1 MLGEIEHI
9 AIVVQDLEAALGIY
23 RDALGFPLLRIE
35 TVPAEGVTVAFLQLP
50 GGEGHIEL
58 VQPTE
63 SGTGIA
69 RFLEKRGEGFHHICF
84 RVADIA
90 AAMAHL
96 TGQGMQMIEPE
107 ARTGRQGQKYAFVH
121 PKTAHGVLIELYE
134 CPSSPSD

>member
-1 MLGEIEHI
+1 MLNEIEHI
-9 AIVVQDLEAALGIY
+9 AVVVQDLEAALGIY
-23 RDALGFPLLRIE
+23 RDALGFPLLSIE
-35 TVPAEGVTVAFLQLP
+35 EVPAEGVKVAFLQLP

-58 VQPTE
+58 VQPTQP
-63 SGTGIA
+63 GTGIA

-90 AAMAHL
+90 AAMTHL
-96 TGQGMQMIEPE
+96 TGNGMQMIEQE

-134 CPSSPSD
+134 RPSSPSG

>member
-9 AIVVQDLEAALGIY
+9 AIVVQDLEAALRIY
-23 RDALGFPLLRIE
+23 RDALGFPLLHIE
-35 TVPAEGVTVAFLQLP
+35 EVPTEGVKVAFLQLP
-50 GGEGHIEL
+50 GDRGHVEL

-90 AAMAHL
+90 AAMDHL
-96 TGQGMQMIEPE
+96 TGNGMQMIEPE
-107 ARTGRQGQKYAFVH
+107 ARTGRQGQKYVFVH

-134 CPSSPSD
+134 RPSSSSG